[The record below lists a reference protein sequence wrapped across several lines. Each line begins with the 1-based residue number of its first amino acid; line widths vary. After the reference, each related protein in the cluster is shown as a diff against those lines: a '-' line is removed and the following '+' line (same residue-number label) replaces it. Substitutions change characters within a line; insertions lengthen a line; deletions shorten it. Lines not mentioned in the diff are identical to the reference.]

1 MKKNKFNPGIKIT
14 IFFVFFAILF
24 FYLGVWL
31 IERGNAKKL
40 IMNETL
46 IDLTLINLEPNNRY
60 RLNCTYFDSDGELY
74 WYGKMINVT
83 DKKIIF

>member
-1 MKKNKFNPGIKIT
+1 
-14 IFFVFFAILF
+14 
-24 FYLGVWL
+24 
-31 IERGNAKKL
+31 
-40 IMNETL
+40 MNETL